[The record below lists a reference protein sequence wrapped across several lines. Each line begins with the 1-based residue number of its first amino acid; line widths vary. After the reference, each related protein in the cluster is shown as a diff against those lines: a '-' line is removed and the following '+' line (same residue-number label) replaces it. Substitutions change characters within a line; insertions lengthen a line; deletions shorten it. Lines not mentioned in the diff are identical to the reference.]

1 MKYRTEFDSIGK
13 IKVPGDKYWG
23 ASTERSNKYFN
34 IGDFLVRPIVIQSI
48 AIIKKAAAIVNS
60 RNNDTLSIGCTAE
73 ITQITAAEGDTGEYD
88 ILVTGVERFIVKSYN
103 YSKDYKQAYVKTWQ
117 DIDDSIDETLLQ
129 ETNVFL
135 YEVLMKLGASS
146 KISQISM
153 PKAAFEIASMLD
165 LDKRAKKMLL
175 KSQSEKDRLIILKR
189 ILKKAIVKI
198 DYDDPAKVGYHNY
211 SQFEA

>member
-1 MKYRTEFDSIGK
+1 MPRLG
-13 IKVPGDKYWG
+13 G
-23 ASTERSNKYFN
+23 AGVENEPCLKH
-34 IGDFLVRPIVIQSI
+34 
-48 AIIKKAAAIVNS
+48 
-60 RNNDTLSIGCTAE
+60 TLSLLCFLERFLCSTVR
-73 ITQITAAEGDTGEYD
+73 EYD

-135 YEVLMKLGASS
+135 YEVLMKLGASA
-146 KISQISM
+146 KIAQISM

-165 LDKRAKKMLL
+165 IDKRAKKMLL

>member
-1 MKYRTEFDSIGK
+1 MYFDNTMNDKIPIFPLPLVLLPGEKLPLHIFEAKY
-13 IKVPGDKYWG
+13 
-23 ASTERSNKYFN
+23 
-34 IGDFLVRPIVIQSI
+34 
-48 AIIKKAAAIVNS
+48 KKMIEYCLKHNQKFGIVNS

-73 ITQITAAEGDTGEYD
+73 ITQITAAEGDTEEYD

-135 YEVLMKLGASS
+135 YEVLMKLGASA
-146 KISQISM
+146 KISQINM
-153 PKAAFEIASMLD
+153 PNAAFEIASMLD
-165 LDKRAKKMLL
+165 IDKRAKKMLL

>member
-1 MKYRTEFDSIGK
+1 MYFDNTMNDKIPIFPLPLVLLPGEKLPLHIFEAKY
-13 IKVPGDKYWG
+13 
-23 ASTERSNKYFN
+23 
-34 IGDFLVRPIVIQSI
+34 
-48 AIIKKAAAIVNS
+48 KKMIEYCLKHNQKFGIVNS

-135 YEVLMKLGASS
+135 YEVLIKLGASA
-146 KISQISM
+146 KISQINM
-153 PKAAFEIASMLD
+153 PNAAFEIASMLD
-165 LDKRAKKMLL
+165 IDKRAKKNVIK
-175 KSQSEKDRLIILKR
+175 KSI
-189 ILKKAIVKI
+189 
-198 DYDDPAKVGYHNY
+198 
-211 SQFEA
+211 

>member
-1 MKYRTEFDSIGK
+1 M
-13 IKVPGDKYWG
+13 
-23 ASTERSNKYFN
+23 
-34 IGDFLVRPIVIQSI
+34 
-48 AIIKKAAAIVNS
+48 
-60 RNNDTLSIGCTAE
+60 
-73 ITQITAAEGDTGEYD
+73 
-88 ILVTGVERFIVKSYN
+88 
-103 YSKDYKQAYVKTWQ
+103 KTWQ

-135 YEVLMKLGASS
+135 YEVLMKLGASA
-146 KISQISM
+146 KIAQISM

-165 LDKRAKKMLL
+165 IDKRAKKMLL
-175 KSQSEKDRLIILKR
+175 KSQSEKDRLILKR

>member
-1 MKYRTEFDSIGK
+1 MNDKIPIFPLPLVLLPGEKLPLRIFEAKYKKMVEYCLKHNQKFG
-13 IKVPGDKYWG
+13 
-23 ASTERSNKYFN
+23 
-34 IGDFLVRPIVIQSI
+34 
-48 AIIKKAAAIVNS
+48 IINS

-135 YEVLMKLGASS
+135 YEVLMKLGASA
-146 KISQISM
+146 KIAQISM

-165 LDKRAKKMLL
+165 IDKRAKKMLL

-198 DYDDPAKVGYHNY
+198 DYDDPAKVGYYNY